1 MGEVGWFLQV
11 EVGSEINGM
20 RIFDEDHTSVDFGC
34 VPFVPYHI
42 VVLKMP
48 NLVASYAWLH
58 LR

>member
-1 MGEVGWFLQV
+1 
-11 EVGSEINGM
+11 M

-34 VPFVPYHI
+34 VPFLPYHI

-48 NLVASYAWLH
+48 NFVASYAWLH